1 MGIKRAALGQVR
13 QPDPLPTLQRRIGD
27 TDMKS
32 IAGITAASILL
43 VASQTAFAQAGP
55 GGQTQPPPGVAGPP
69 GGGMM
74 VPGPMGQSG
83 GGMMMPG
90 PMGQPGGGMPPG
102 AGARQMPGPM
112 GQTEG
117 GMPPG
122 GAKPMPG
129 PTGQPASG
137 MMMDPAMMQEHMKRM
152 ETHAAN
158 MEALLRQLVELQQK
172 K

>member
-1 MGIKRAALGQVR
+1 MR
-13 QPDPLPTLQRRIGD
+13 T
-27 TDMKS
+27 

-43 VASQTAFAQAGP
+43 VASQTAFAQAAP
-55 GGQTQPPPGVAGPP
+55 EGQTQPPSASDPGAMPMPGPVGPP

-74 VPGPMGQSG
+74 VPGPMGQPG

-90 PMGQPGGGMPPG
+90 QLGQPGSGMPPG
-102 AGARQMPGPM
+102 P
-112 GQTEG
+112 
-117 GMPPG
+117 

-129 PTGQPASG
+129 PTGQPVSG
-137 MMMDPAMMQEHMKRM
+137 MTLDPAMMQEHMKRM
-152 ETHAAN
+152 EEHAAN

>member
-1 MGIKRAALGQVR
+1 
-13 QPDPLPTLQRRIGD
+13 
-27 TDMKS
+27 MKT
-32 IAGITAASILL
+32 IVGITAASILL
-43 VASQTAFAQAGP
+43 VASQTAFAQAAP

-90 PMGQPGGGMPPG
+90 QMGQPGGGMPPG
-102 AGARQMPGPM
+102 P
-112 GQTEG
+112 
-117 GMPPG
+117 

-129 PTGQPASG
+129 PTGQPVSG
-137 MMMDPAMMQEHMKRM
+137 MTMDPAMMQEHMKRM
-152 ETHAAN
+152 EEHAAN

>member
-1 MGIKRAALGQVR
+1 MR
-13 QPDPLPTLQRRIGD
+13 
-27 TDMKS
+27 S

-43 VASQTAFAQAGP
+43 VASQTAFAQVGP
-55 GGQTQPPPGVAGPP
+55 GGQNQPLPGAVGPGAMP
-69 GGGMM
+69 
-74 VPGPMGQSG
+74 
-83 GGMMMPG
+83 MPG

-102 AGARQMPGPM
+102 PGARPMSGPM
-112 GQTEG
+112 GQPGG

-122 GAKPMPG
+122 PGAKPVPG

-158 MEALLRQLVELQQK
+158 MEALLRQLVDLQQK

>member
-1 MGIKRAALGQVR
+1 MQFASRTRFAPFKRK
-13 QPDPLPTLQRRIGD
+13 IGD
-27 TDMKS
+27 TDMRS

-43 VASQTAFAQAGP
+43 VASQTAFAQAAP

-90 PMGQPGGGMPPG
+90 QMGQPGGGMPPG
-102 AGARQMPGPM
+102 PGARQMPGPM

-137 MMMDPAMMQEHMKRM
+137 MTMDPAMMQEHMKRM
-152 ETHAAN
+152 EEHAAN

>member
-1 MGIKRAALGQVR
+1 MR
-13 QPDPLPTLQRRIGD
+13 
-27 TDMKS
+27 S

-43 VASQTAFAQAGP
+43 VASQTAFAQAAP
-55 GGQTQPPPGVAGPP
+55 GGQTQPPPGAGGPGAMPMPGQMGPP

-90 PMGQPGGGMPPG
+90 QMGQPGGGMPPG
-102 AGARQMPGPM
+102 P
-112 GQTEG
+112 
-117 GMPPG
+117 
-122 GAKPMPG
+122 GAKPIPA
-129 PTGQPASG
+129 PTTGQPVSG
-137 MMMDPAMMQEHMKRM
+137 MTMDPAMMQEHMKRM
-152 ETHAAN
+152 EEHAAN